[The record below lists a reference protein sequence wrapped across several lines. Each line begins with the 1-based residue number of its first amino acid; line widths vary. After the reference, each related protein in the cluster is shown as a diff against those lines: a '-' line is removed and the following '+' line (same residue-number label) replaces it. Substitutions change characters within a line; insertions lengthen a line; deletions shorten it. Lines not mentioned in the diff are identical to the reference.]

1 MTPSPQSDD
10 VGGCLACSAGIRLWQ
25 TQLGAAVHGLARV
38 CATRVAERVFSA
50 ILSRSVLTLA
60 AHYLTL
66 SPAPAWL
73 PRYSADCQTILATVL
88 SYSEKLPTVATH
100 PARFAPRPCLSASS
114 PTL

>member
-1 MTPSPQSDD
+1 
-10 VGGCLACSAGIRLWQ
+10 LACSAGIRLWQ